1 MFGIILLRSH
11 MPTIPI
17 PIDILLHILEHVD
30 KAGLRTICLLN
41 KVCCSCSQDV
51 LYRDIRVNRQTAQV
65 CQTLAQSTHL
75 AIRVRS
81 FKIKSKGAVENYEG
95 DLQKSLENMTYL
107 RHLRLHHL
115 KDHFSGCTFR
125 LVSFACDCFGLEP
138 LLQFLS
144 SQPSLT
150 DVALG
155 VFMTDSSPE
164 FGATFLPNL
173 TRITGNLSWL
183 PQLIPNRPVNDVT
196 SLGDGRDI
204 DSVPTDLSFF
214 SLSTVPIQKLTIHFS
229 HLHPRPAESLAFIFP
244 SLTHL
249 KLDSSFDFLLS
260 QLVSERPFFLN
271 NWMISNYVPDLR

>member
-1 MFGIILLRSH
+1 

-17 PIDILLHILEHVD
+17 DILHHILEHVNEAD
-30 KAGLRTICLLN
+30 LLTICLLN

-51 LYRDIRVNRQTAQV
+51 LYRDIRVHKHRQTVQV
-65 CQTLAQSTHL
+65 CDTLARSTHL
-75 AIRVRS
+75 ATRVRS
-81 FKIKSKGAVENYEG
+81 FKIKSKGAVENYER

-107 RHLRLHHL
+107 RHLRLHYL
-115 KDHFSGCTFR
+115 KDNFSGCTFR

-173 TRITGNLSWL
+173 TRITGNLS
-183 PQLIPNRPVNDVT
+183 
-196 SLGDGRDI
+196 
-204 DSVPTDLSFF
+204 
-214 SLSTVPIQKLTIHFS
+214 
-229 HLHPRPAESLAFIFP
+229 
-244 SLTHL
+244 
-249 KLDSSFDFLLS
+249 
-260 QLVSERPFFLN
+260 
-271 NWMISNYVPDLR
+271 